1 MTTPKPIRDPA
12 HAPTAMRERELEV
25 NWIEW
30 TVYEPDWVQPDPAHT
45 GVERR
50 FKTVAEREG
59 RVLRVAVVETS
70 EEIRIVTAFLDR
82 RARKPK

>member
-30 TVYEPDWVQPDPAHT
+30 TVYEPDWCS
-45 GVERR
+45 RIL
-50 FKTVAEREG
+50 FIRE
-59 RVLRVAVVETS
+59 
-70 EEIRIVTAFLDR
+70 
-82 RARKPK
+82 